1 MDDSDIPEPEHPDKR
16 ERPHD
21 VASLLVMKAE
31 WPDLKTICVA
41 QGATLIG
48 VKRLPLIDAFD
59 VEVLCPGPEQK
70 LELYLAWFDYSKT
83 SPHRPRSWE
92 D

>member
-1 MDDSDIPEPEHPDKR
+1 MDDYDISEPEHPDKR
-16 ERPHD
+16 DRPHD
-21 VASLLVMKAE
+21 VASLVVKKAE

-41 QGATLIG
+41 RGATLIG
-48 VKRLPLIDAFD
+48 VKHLPVMDAFD
-59 VEVLCPGPEQK
+59 VEVLCSNPERK
-70 LELYLAWFDYSKT
+70 LELYVAWLDYSAT

>member
-1 MDDSDIPEPEHPDKR
+1 MDDYDVPHTEHPDKR
-16 ERPHD
+16 DRPHD

-41 QGATLIG
+41 QGATLLG
-48 VKRLPLIDAFD
+48 VKPLPVMDAFD
-59 VEVLCPGPEQK
+59 VEVLCSTPERK
-70 LELYLAWFDYSKT
+70 LELYLAWIDYSNA
-83 SPHRPRSWE
+83 SPHRPRPWE